1 MRKFKVG
8 DIVRLREDSRYNC
21 PSSHQIKVNKD
32 YEIIKVRNGSAL
44 SYLVAEIGSRDMI
57 NCYSDSDLELSEH
70 YYLDR
75 RIDSIINKLEK
86 ICIE

>member
-1 MRKFKVG
+1 MQKFKVG
-8 DIVRLREDSRYNC
+8 DIVRLREDSKYNVS
-21 PSSHQIKVNKD
+21 SSHQIKVNKD
-32 YEIIKVRNGSAL
+32 YEIIEVRNGSAL
-44 SYLVAEIGSRDMI
+44 SYLVAEIGSQDSI
-57 NCYSDSDLELSEH
+57 NCYSDSDLELSER

>member
-1 MRKFKVG
+1 MQKFKVG
-8 DIVRLREDSRYNC
+8 DIVRLREDSEYNY
-21 PSSHQIKVNKD
+21 SSIGQIKVNKD
-32 YEIIKVRNGSAL
+32 YEIIEVRDESAL
-44 SYLVAEIGSRDMI
+44 PYDVAEIGSQGSI
-57 NCYSDSDLELSEH
+57 NCYGDSDLELSER